1 MKLIKLYKLLMKFN
15 QNDKTTVS
23 STRRKAWINF
33 FLFALLFLFSTTTF
47 AQWGQETYWSLDG
60 NKIMEVENGN
70 IVERSAMDASKTSVI
85 IAKEDL
91 VGDDG
96 KPLEVVRF
104 AFANGN
110 QKLLL
115 NSNTKK
121 VWRYDTRGDFW
132 VYNLKS
138 KNLKKIGKDQPESS
152 LMFAKFSPDAS
163 KVAYVSGHNI
173 YVEDLATGTTKAL
186 TTDGTLRLING
197 TFDWVYEEEFD
208 CRDGFR
214 WSPDS
219 KSIAYWQID
228 ARKIKNY
235 LMINNTDSLYPF
247 TIPVEYPVVGEDPSA
262 CKVGVVDIAT
272 AQTQWMNVPG
282 DAVQNY
288 IPRMEW
294 ANSSKALIIQQ
305 LNRRQNISKIMWLD
319 VAGNTSKVVYTETE
333 KAWVD
338 VKKEPTGWTWIDKG
352 NKFIWLSEKDGWRH
366 IYTIDLNGKQT
377 LLTKDNFDAIELNLV
392 DEKNG
397 FVYFMASPDNA
408 TQSYLYKVSLKGGK
422 STRVTPANQSGTH
435 EYDISPNGKLAF
447 HNYSSATVFPLSDV
461 VALPT
466 HKRLSGGELS
476 EYAKNYA
483 IPKVEFFKVKTEDGI
498 EMDGWMVKP
507 TDFDATKKYP
517 IVFYV
522 YGEPASQTVVDR
534 FGTGFNRL
542 YAGNMADDGYIYIS
556 VEGRG
561 APAPKGREW
570 RKSIYHRIGDV
581 NIRDQ
586 AMATKEILKWD
597 FVDAER
603 IAVWGWSGGGSST
616 LNLLMQY
623 PEIYSTGVSIAAVDN
638 QLNYD
643 NIYQERYMGL
653 LPEDRHYFVD
663 NSPLAHAKNLQGNL
677 LLIHGTGD
685 DNVHYNNAEQMI
697 NELIKHGKVFQMMSY
712 PNRSHSIREGEG
724 TSIHLALTYT
734 KFLQENCPSGGR

>member
-1 MKLIKLYKLLMKFN
+1 M
-15 QNDKTTVS
+15 Q
-23 STRRKAWINF
+23 F
-33 FLFALLFLFSTTTF
+33 FLSIGKSFSPEKGFRVRPLLPIFFLLLSLNSF
-47 AQWGQETYWSLDG
+47 AQWGQETYWSTDG
-60 NKIMEVENGN
+60 NKIMEVDAGN
-70 IVERSAMDASKTSVI
+70 IVQRDALDASKTEIVLASEELLD
-85 IAKEDL
+85 KNGKNLDL
-91 VGDDG
+91 
-96 KPLEVVRF
+96 VRF
-104 AFANGN
+104 AFAPGN
-110 QKLLL
+110 KKVLL
-115 NSNTKK
+115 NTNTKK

-132 VYNLKS
+132 VYDFKT
-138 KNLKKIGKDQPESS
+138 KKLQQIGADKPEAS

-173 YVEDLATGTTKAL
+173 YVEDLATGNSKAL
-186 TTDGTLRLING
+186 TTDGTSRLING

-214 WSPDS
+214 WAPDG

-228 ARKIKNY
+228 ARNIKNY

-262 CKVGVVDIAT
+262 CKIGVVDVAT
-272 AQTQWMNVPG
+272 AKTEWMKVPG
-282 DAVQNY
+282 DAIQHY

-294 ANSSKALIIQQ
+294 ASNSQSIILQQ
-305 LNRRQNISKIMWLD
+305 LNRRQNVSKIILHD
-319 VAGNTSKVVYTETE
+319 VKANSAKTIYTETE

-338 VKKEPTGWTWIDKG
+338 AKAEAMGWNWIAGG

-366 IYTIDLNGKQT
+366 IYSIDLNGKT
-377 LLTKDNFDAIELNLV
+377 ELLTKDNFDAIALNLI

-397 FVYFMASPDNA
+397 WIYFMASPDNA
-408 TQSYLYKVSLKGGK
+408 TQQYLYKVSIKGGK
-422 STRVTPANQSGTH
+422 SVRVTPAKQTGTH

-447 HNYSSATVFPLSDV
+447 HSFSNAKTFPQSDV
-461 VALPT
+461 VSLPA
-466 HKRLSGGELS
+466 HKQLSAE
-476 EYAKNYA
+476 EQPDYAKNYPVPD
-483 IPKVEFFKVKTEDGI
+483 IEFFKVKNADGI

-507 TDFDATKKYP
+507 KNFDPSKKYP
-517 IVFYV
+517 VVFYV
-522 YGEPASQTVVDR
+522 YGEPAAQTVVDR

-542 YAGNMADDGYIYIS
+542 YAGNMASDGYIYVS

-570 RKSIYHRIGDV
+570 RKSIYHRIGDI

-586 AMATKEILKWD
+586 AMAAKEILKWN
-597 FVDAER
+597 FVDSNR
-603 IAVWGWSGGGSST
+603 VAVWGWSGGGSST
-616 LNLLMQY
+616 LNLMMQY
-623 PEIYSTGVSIAAVDN
+623 PEIYKTGISIAAVDN

-653 LPEDRHYFVD
+653 LPEDRHYFVN

-697 NELIKHGKVFQMMSY
+697 NELIKHGKTFQMMSY
-712 PNRSHSIREGEG
+712 PNRSHSINEGAG
-724 TSIHLALTYT
+724 TSKHLALTFT
-734 KFLQENCPSGGR
+734 KFLQENCPPGGR

>member
-1 MKLIKLYKLLMKFN
+1 MRPLFF
-15 QNDKTTVS
+15 
-23 STRRKAWINF
+23 F
-33 FLFALLFLFSTTTF
+33 FLLLSTNTF

-60 NKIMEVENGN
+60 NKIMQVDNGN
-70 IVERSAMDASKTSVI
+70 IVERSAKDESKTSVL

-91 VGDDG
+91 VGTNG

-110 QKLLL
+110 QKVLL
-115 NSNTKK
+115 NTNTKK

-132 VYNLKS
+132 VYDLKTKTLKQIGKS
-138 KNLKKIGKDQPESS
+138 KPEAS
-152 LMFAKFSPDAS
+152 LMFAKFSPDAT
-163 KVAYVSGHNI
+163 KVAYVSEHNI
-173 YVEDLATGTTKAL
+173 YVEDLVSGTTKSL

-262 CKVGVVDIAT
+262 CKIGVVDIAT
-272 AQTQWMNVPG
+272 AKTQWMKVPG

-294 ANSSKALIIQQ
+294 ANNSKTLIIQQ
-305 LNRRQNISKIMWLD
+305 LNRRQNESKIMLLN
-319 VAGNTSKVVYTETE
+319 VAENSSKVVYKETD

-338 VKKEPTGWTWIDKG
+338 VKKEATGWSWIDKG
-352 NKFIWLSEKDGWRH
+352 SKFIWLSEKDGWRH

-377 LLTKDNFDAIELNLV
+377 LLTQDDFDVIELNLV
-392 DEKNG
+392 DEKNEW
-397 FVYFMASPDNA
+397 VYFMASPHNA

-447 HNYSSATVFPLSDV
+447 HNYSSATVYPLSDV

-466 HKRLSGGELS
+466 HQRVSGQEFS
-476 EYAKNYA
+476 QRNNQKQ
-483 IPKVEFFKVKTEDGI
+483 KVEFFKVKTEDGI

-507 TDFDATKKYP
+507 KNFNPKKKYP
-517 IVFYV
+517 VVFYV
-522 YGEPASQTVVDR
+522 YGEPASQTVVDQ

-542 YAGNMADDGYIYIS
+542 YAGNMANDGYIYMS

-570 RKSIYHRIGDV
+570 RKSIYHRIGDI

-586 AMATKEILKWD
+586 AMAAKEILKWD
-597 FVDAER
+597 FVDADR

-616 LNLLMQY
+616 LNLMMQY
-623 PEIYSTGVSIAAVDN
+623 PEIYKTGISIAAVDN

-663 NSPLAHAKNLQGNL
+663 NSPLAHAKNLEGNL
-677 LLIHGTGD
+677 LLVHGTGD

-712 PNRSHSIREGEG
+712 PNRTHSIIEGEG
-724 TSIHLALTYT
+724 TTQHLALTYT
-734 KFLQENCPSGGR
+734 KFLQKNCPPGGR